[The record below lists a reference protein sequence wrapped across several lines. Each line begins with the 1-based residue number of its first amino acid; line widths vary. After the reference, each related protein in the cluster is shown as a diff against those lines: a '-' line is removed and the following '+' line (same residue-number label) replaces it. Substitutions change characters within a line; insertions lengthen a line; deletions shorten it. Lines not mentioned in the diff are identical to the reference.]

1 MIEEPP
7 LLKVKAIRPKPDLEK
22 IEALRGV
29 PTGVLTDAL
38 NGRGA
43 LDQTVKPL
51 SPTVLPAELCGPAL
65 TCLCG
70 PADILAI
77 LGSLHEITTGE
88 ILVIATD
95 AWTKCAATGDRV
107 IGMLKNAG
115 GAGVVTDG
123 LVRDVSGIESIG
135 LPVYCAGV
143 SPNSPFAKGPGEI
156 GFTVQL
162 AGVSVSSGDILVGD
176 RDGIVVVPY
185 NLIDSVIAEVAA
197 IKILEADLDD
207 KVSMGLKYPEYIAE
221 LMNSEQIKRL

>member
-7 LLKVKAIRPKPDLEK
+7 LLKIKANRQKPDVEK
-22 IEALRGV
+22 IDALRGV

-38 NGRGA
+38 SGRGA
-43 LDQTVKPL
+43 LDQSIKPL
-51 SPTVLPAELCGPAL
+51 SPGVLPTQVCGPAL

-77 LGSLHEITTGE
+77 LGSLHEITEGE
-88 ILVIATD
+88 VLVIATD
-95 AWTKCAATGDRV
+95 SWTGCAATGDRV

-123 LVRDVSGIESIG
+123 LVRDVSGIEAVG

-156 GFTVQL
+156 GFTVQI
-162 AGVSVSSGDILVGD
+162 AGVSISSGDILVGD

-185 NLIDSVIAEVAA
+185 DLIDGVIAEVAA
-197 IKILEADLDD
+197 IKILEAELDE
-207 KVSMGLKYPEYIAE
+207 KVSQGLKYPEYISE
-221 LMNSEQIKRL
+221 MMNSEQVKRV